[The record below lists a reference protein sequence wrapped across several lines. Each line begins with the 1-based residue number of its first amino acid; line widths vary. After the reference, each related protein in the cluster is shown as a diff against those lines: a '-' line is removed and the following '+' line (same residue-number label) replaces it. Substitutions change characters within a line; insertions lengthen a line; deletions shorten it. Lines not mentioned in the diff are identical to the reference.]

1 MNFQI
6 GAALLDFCVL
16 GVLARED
23 TYGYAL
29 TVEVK
34 KVMDI
39 SESTL
44 YPVLRRLKKDEH
56 VITYDEAYQGRNRRY
71 YKITEKGLAHKEL
84 LASEWEIFQGKI
96 KQVVEGEG
104 KHE

>member
-23 TYGYAL
+23 AYGYAL

-34 KVMDI
+34 K
-39 SESTL
+39 
-44 YPVLRRLKKDEH
+44 
-56 VITYDEAYQGRNRRY
+56 
-71 YKITEKGLAHKEL
+71 
-84 LASEWEIFQGKI
+84 
-96 KQVVEGEG
+96 
-104 KHE
+104 

>member
-23 TYGYAL
+23 AYGYAL

-56 VITYDEAYQGRNRRY
+56 
-71 YKITEKGLAHKEL
+71 KEL